1 MTTHII
7 EGKQIIFTD
16 HAPHTAAEAEA
27 YLARAAELRFAD
39 WARVEAITIT
49 FEGEDA
55 ILDYAY
61 KPVPF
66 ERIRRITGYLVG
78 TTDRW
83 NNAKRAEE
91 RDRVK
96 HQEDE
101 LQEDELQED
110 ELQADA
116 RDWLNPHRMVGR

>member
-27 YLARAAELRFAD
+27 YLAKAFALRAD
-39 WARVEAITIT
+39 NWGCVEAITVT

-55 ILDYAY
+55 ILDYTY

-83 NNAKRAEE
+83 NNAKAHELA
-91 RDRVK
+91 DRV
-96 HQEDE
+96 
-101 LQEDELQED
+101 
-110 ELQADA
+110 A
-116 RDWLNPHRMVGR
+116 HRVDVVEV